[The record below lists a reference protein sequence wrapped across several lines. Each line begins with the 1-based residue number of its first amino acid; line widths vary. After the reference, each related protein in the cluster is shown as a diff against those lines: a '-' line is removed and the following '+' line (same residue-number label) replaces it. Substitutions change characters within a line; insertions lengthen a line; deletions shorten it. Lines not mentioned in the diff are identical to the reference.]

1 MPRLTNKPLTER
13 TIDNV
18 PLPKAGMT
26 EMRDATVRGLVVRIF
41 PSGDRSWSLEYRSPV
56 TLKSSRVAIEATS
69 LAEARHAAQKHK
81 LAIAEGVDPRHER
94 KEALQLR
101 RVAAAGEVLVPD
113 ALDKYEQP
121 FLDKSPTKQ
130 ASRRDRMGRL
140 RRVLS
145 PFNKRGV
152 ASITSEEMIGLLDD
166 IQKASGPIARNRA
179 HAEIRAWLGWLQPRG
194 HVAVNVLDRVKKEI
208 SETHLART
216 RVLTDAEL
224 AAMMTATADGSEYSD
239 IIRVLLHTGMRKGE
253 AANMQPRDLDFDAR
267 TIKVRGEVSKTR
279 FERTIPMPAALV
291 AMLMLRIDGVA
302 RDGYIFG
309 VASYFRS
316 PFSGWGKCTDRLRAA
331 MPEGDPWTMHDI
343 RRTVATR
350 LHSEGVDPLVI
361 EDLLGH
367 LCGARSGMAGVY
379 NRAVTLAK
387 QTEAL
392 KNWAAALAA
401 LAAPKVI
408 PFERPAGRAQA
419 IRQTR

>member
-13 TIDNV
+13 IIDTT
-18 PLPKAGMT
+18 PLPKSGMT

-41 PSGDRSWSLEYRSPV
+41 PSGDRSWTLEYRSPV
-56 TLKSSRVAIEATS
+56 TQKSSRVAVEAKS

-101 RVAAAGEVLVPD
+101 RVALAGEVLVPD

-130 ASRRDRMGRL
+130 ASRRDRMHRL
-140 RRVLS
+140 RRVLA
-145 PFNKRGV
+145 PFAKRGV

-224 AAMMTATADGSEYSD
+224 AAMVTATGDGSEYSD
-239 IIRVLLHTGMRKGE
+239 IIRVLLHTGMRKSE
-253 AANMQPRDLDFDAR
+253 AANLQPRDLDFVAR
-267 TIKVRGEVSKTR
+267 TIKVRGEVSKTKY
-279 FERTIPMPAALV
+279 ERVIPMAEALV
-291 AMLMLRIDGVA
+291 PLLTTRLEGPA
-302 RDGYIFG
+302 RDEYIFG

-316 PFSGWGKCTDRLRAA
+316 PFSGWGKCTDRLREA

-350 LHSEGVDPLVI
+350 LHGEGVDPLVI

-367 LCGARSGMAGVY
+367 LGGGRGGMAGVY
-379 NRAVTLAK
+379 NRSVTLAK
-387 QTEAL
+387 QTVAL
-392 KNWAAALAA
+392 DNWAATLAA

-408 PFERPAGRAQA
+408 PFERVRAQA